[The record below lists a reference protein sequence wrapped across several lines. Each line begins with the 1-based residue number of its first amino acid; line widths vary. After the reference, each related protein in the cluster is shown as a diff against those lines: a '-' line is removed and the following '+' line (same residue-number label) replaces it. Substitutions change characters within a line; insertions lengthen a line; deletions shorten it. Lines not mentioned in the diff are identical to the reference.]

1 MNITVRTLNK
11 IVFEIQTNTDKF
23 FGKKRSEELEKK
35 DFSIISNN
43 CWGGFVYQHF
53 NLPYLSPTAG
63 VYFYAEDYMRFL
75 KNLRY
80 YMDHDVKSIKADES
94 KYKDRLY
101 QLHQEN
107 VPIGLIDDVEVVF
120 LHYKTFEEA
129 VEKWNR
135 RKARINWDNLY
146 IKMSFQNECKDEFVY
161 EFDKLPYKNKFI
173 FVTKDYGV
181 ESQIVMRDRLGDGMI
196 LNDSDWFNKYIN
208 VTKYI
213 NTGDLSIS
221 RK

>member
-1 MNITVRTLNK
+1 MA
-11 IVFEIQTNTDKF
+11 
-23 FGKKRSEELEKK
+23 
-35 DFSIISNN
+35 
-43 CWGGFVYQHF
+43 GGGVVYQYY
-53 NLPYLSPTAG
+53 NIPYLSPTAG
-63 VYFYAEDYMRFL
+63 VYFFAEDYMRFV

-80 YMDHDVKSIKADES
+80 YMSHEVRSITANES
-94 KYKDRLY
+94 AHKETLYK
-101 QLHQEN
+101 LHQEN

-135 RKARINWDNLY
+135 RKSRINWDNLY
-146 IKMSFQNECKDEFVY
+146 IKMSFQNECKDEYVY
-161 EFDKLPYKNKFI
+161 EFDRLPYRNKLF

-181 ESQIVMRDRLGDGMI
+181 QSQIIMKDRLGDSMI
-196 LNDSDWFNKYIN
+196 LNDTDWFNKFID
-208 VTKYI
+208 VTKFI

>member
-1 MNITVRTLNK
+1 MNIALRALNK
-11 IVFEIQTNTDKF
+11 IVFKIQTNTDKY
-23 FGKKRSEELEKK
+23 FGEKRSEELLRK

-63 VYFYAEDYMRFL
+63 VYFYAEDYMRFIG
-75 KNLRY
+75 NLRHY
-80 YMDHDVKSIKADES
+80 IEHDVKSIKADES
-94 KYKDRLY
+94 RYREQLYK
-101 QLHQEN
+101 LHQEN

-146 IKMSFQNECKDEFVY
+146 IKMSFQNDCKDEFVY
-161 EFDKLPYKNKFI
+161 EFEQLPFKNKLF

-181 ESQIVMRDRLGDGMI
+181 QSQIIMRDRLGDSMI
-196 LNDSDWFNKYIN
+196 LNDTDWFNKYID
-208 VTKYI
+208 VTKYL
-213 NTGDLSIS
+213 NSGDLSIS
-221 RK
+221 IK